1 MSEKS
6 TIGDLACQSLKV
18 LANFDEQSLLLSSQA
33 DCIIHP
39 MVKQLIF
46 MSILSKMKPI
56 LVNNG

>member
-1 MSEKS
+1 MNEKS

-18 LANFDEQSLLLSSQA
+18 LTNFDEQSLLLSSQA

>member
-1 MSEKS
+1 MNEKS
-6 TIGDLACQSLKV
+6 TIGDFACQSLKV
-18 LANFDEQSLLLSSQA
+18 LTNFDEQSLLLSSQA

-46 MSILSKMKPI
+46 MNILSKMKPI